1 MLAKT
6 PRVLF
11 VFFNTN
17 SSLFFFKQYRLFTLL
32 TVKMFFLLLS
42 TYIAYVFYNKLII
55 VIIVL

>member
-11 VFFNTN
+11 VLFNTN
-17 SSLFFFKQYRLFTLL
+17 SSLFFSKQYRLFTLL